1 MKHETDESETVH
13 PAADESGYVAPQI
26 EKVVSPADLER
37 EVHYA
42 GVQDGVS
49 LGQP

>member
-1 MKHETDESETVH
+1 MNHENDTRPAETASGTEEYSAPKIESVIT
-13 PAADESGYVAPQI
+13 
-26 EKVVSPADLER
+26 PADLER

-42 GVQDGVS
+42 GVTDGVS

>member
-1 MKHETDESETVH
+1 MNHESDTRPADTEASPADYSAPKIESVIT
-13 PAADESGYVAPQI
+13 
-26 EKVVSPADLER
+26 PADLER

-42 GVQDGVS
+42 GATDAIS

>member
-1 MKHETDESETVH
+1 MSNESDTR
-13 PAADESGYVAPQI
+13 PADTESSTADYSAPKIESVI
-26 EKVVSPADLER
+26 TPADLER

-42 GVQDGVS
+42 GVQDGLS

>member
-1 MKHETDESETVH
+1 MSHENDAKPADTASSSEDYSAPKIESVIT
-13 PAADESGYVAPQI
+13 
-26 EKVVSPADLER
+26 PADLER

-42 GVQDGVS
+42 GVTDGVS

>member
-1 MKHETDESETVH
+1 MKHETNASETAH
-13 PAADESGYVAPQI
+13 PAVEETGYVAPQI

-42 GVQDGVS
+42 GVQDGLS

>member
-1 MKHETDESETVH
+1 MSQESDKR
-13 PAADESGYVAPQI
+13 PADTEVGNADYAAPEIESI
-26 EKVVSPADLER
+26 ITPADLER

-42 GVQDGVS
+42 GATDAAS